1 MRLIHDWLL
10 RAARS
15 AAAAAWVASA
25 PAMAAARTVAMTA
38 FAVAAVAVTLPA
50 SAWAADS
57 ITDALQAAYVPYR
70 AALFRTNSK
79 AQAESEQAI
88 AAARGQWRALTER
101 HGTRPGAP
109 YDRDPAF
116 AATLKQV
123 DEVYA
128 RAEAQIAARQL
139 PEAHET
145 LEKARDLLSDLRRRN
160 NVVVFSDHMNAYHA
174 QMEHVLIE
182 GPKLLA
188 RPGGLLELAAWAGTL
203 DYLAGRVRSEAPAA
217 LAQDAEFKTLAE
229 ALTASVNGLRSAITR
244 QDEAAVRE
252 AIGKLKGPY
261 SRLFLK
267 FG

>member
-1 MRLIHDWLL
+1 MPRSLPSLRRLG
-10 RAARS
+10 
-15 AAAAAWVASA
+15 AAAFAATLTAALLS
-25 PAMAAARTVAMTA
+25 PA
-38 FAVAAVAVTLPA
+38 L
-50 SAWAADS
+50 AADA
-57 ITDALQAAYVPYR
+57 ITDALQAAYIPYR

-88 AAARGQWRALTER
+88 AAARGQWRALADR
-101 HGTRPGAP
+101 HGARPGAP

-116 AATLKQV
+116 AATLRQV
-123 DEVYA
+123 DDVYA
-128 RAEAQIAARQL
+128 RAEAQIVARQL

-160 NVVVFSDHMNAYHA
+160 GVVVFSDHMNAYHE
-174 QMEHVLIE
+174 QMEHVLVD
-182 GPKLLA
+182 GAKVLA
-188 RPGGLLELAAWAGTL
+188 QPGGLLEVAARAGTL
-203 DYLAGRVRSEAPAA
+203 DYLARRLRSEAPPA
-217 LAQDAEFKTLAE
+217 LAQDGEFKTLTDAV
-229 ALTASVNGLRSAITR
+229 LASVVALRAAVAR

>member
-1 MRLIHDWLL
+1 MSLMHARLPQ
-10 RAARS
+10 AARS
-15 AAAAAWVASA
+15 AAV
-25 PAMAAARTVAMTA
+25 V
-38 FAVAAVAVTLPA
+38 
-50 SAWAADS
+50 AWAAVTAILTATVPAPARAADAV
-57 ITDALQAAYVPYR
+57 TDALQAAYVPYR

-88 AAARGQWRALTER
+88 AAARSQWRALAER
-101 HGTRPGAP
+101 HGARPGAP

-145 LEKARDLLSDLRRRN
+145 LEKARDLLSELRRRN

-174 QMEHVLIE
+174 QMEHVLVE
-182 GPKLLA
+182 GPKVLA

-217 LAQDAEFKTLAE
+217 LAQDAEFKGLVE
-229 ALTASVNGLRSAITR
+229 ALTASVNGLRGAIAR

>member
-1 MRLIHDWLL
+1 MVPLPG
-10 RAARS
+10 RAAD
-15 AAAAAWVASA
+15 
-25 PAMAAARTVAMTA
+25 
-38 FAVAAVAVTLPA
+38 AVT
-50 SAWAADS
+50 
-57 ITDALQAAYVPYR
+57 DAIQAAYAPYR

-88 AAARGQWRALTER
+88 AAARGQWRTLAER

-109 YDRDPAF
+109 YDRDAAF

-128 RAEAQIAARQL
+128 RAEAQIGARQL

-145 LEKARDLLSDLRRRN
+145 LEKARDLLSELRRRN
-160 NVVVFSDHMNAYHA
+160 NVVVFSDHMNAYHE
-174 QMEHVLIE
+174 QMEHVLID
-182 GPKLLA
+182 GAKALA
-188 RPGGLLELAAWAGTL
+188 QPGGLLEVAALAGTL
-203 DYLAGRVRSEAPAA
+203 DYLARRLRSEAPAA
-217 LAQDAEFKTLAE
+217 LAQDGEFKPLSDAV
-229 ALTASVNGLRSAITR
+229 LASVGALRSAIAR

-252 AIGKLKGPY
+252 AIGKLKAPY

>member
-1 MRLIHDWLL
+1 M
-10 RAARS
+10 
-15 AAAAAWVASA
+15 V
-25 PAMAAARTVAMTA
+25 
-38 FAVAAVAVTLPA
+38 VAVLP
-50 SAWAADS
+50 SWAWAADAV
-57 ITDALQAAYVPYR
+57 TDAMQAAYVPYR

-88 AAARGQWRALTER
+88 AAARTQWRALAER
-101 HGTRPGAP
+101 HGAKPGAP
-109 YDRDPAF
+109 YDRDAAF

-128 RAEAQIAARQL
+128 KAEAQIAARQL
-139 PEAHET
+139 SEAHET

-160 NVVVFSDHMNAYHA
+160 NVVVFSDHMNAYHE
-174 QMEHVLIE
+174 QMEHVLVD
-182 GPKLLA
+182 GPKTLGL
-188 RPGGLLELAAWAGTL
+188 PGGLLELAAQAGAL
-203 DYLAGRVRSEAPAA
+203 DYLAKRLRVEAPAA
-217 LAQDAEFKTLAE
+217 LVQDNEFKGLVDAVE
-229 ALTASVNGLRSAITR
+229 ASVRTLRAALAR

>member
-1 MRLIHDWLL
+1 MSPFPNRL
-10 RAARS
+10 RQAARI
-15 AAAAAWVASA
+15 VALVGAVA
-25 PAMAAARTVAMTA
+25 PA
-38 FAVAAVAVTLPA
+38 PG
-50 SAWAADS
+50 WAADA
-57 ITDALQAAYVPYR
+57 ITDAMQAAYAPYR

-79 AQAESEQAI
+79 AQAESEQTI

-101 HGTRPGAP
+101 HGARPGAP

-145 LEKARDLLSDLRRRN
+145 LEKARDLLADLRRRN
-160 NVVVFSDHMNAYHA
+160 NVVVLSDHMNAYHA
-174 QMEHVLIE
+174 QMEHVLTE
-182 GPKLLA
+182 GPKVLA
-188 RPGGLLELAAWAGTL
+188 QPGGLLELAAWSGTL
-203 DYLAGRVRSEAPAA
+203 DYLARRLRSEAPAA
-217 LAQDAEFKTLAE
+217 LLQDAEFK
-229 ALTASVNGLRSAITR
+229 ALTDAVLASVGGLRGAIAR

>member
-1 MRLIHDWLL
+1 MSLL
-10 RAARS
+10 RARLPRAARVVAAVAATAS
-15 AAAAAWVASA
+15 VAAAAAFV
-25 PAMAAARTVAMTA
+25 
-38 FAVAAVAVTLPA
+38 PA
-50 SAWAADS
+50 SARAADAV
-57 ITDALQAAYVPYR
+57 TDAMQAAYAPYR

-88 AAARGQWRALTER
+88 AAARSQWRALSER
-101 HGTRPGAP
+101 HGAKPGAP

-160 NVVVFSDHMNAYHA
+160 NVVVFSDHMNAYHE

-182 GPKLLA
+182 GPKVLA
-188 RPGGLLELAAWAGTL
+188 QPAGLLELAAWAGTL
-203 DYLAGRVRSEAPAA
+203 DYLARRVRSEAPAA
-217 LAQDAEFKTLAE
+217 LSQDAEFKSLTE
-229 ALTASVNGLRSAITR
+229 ALIASVNGLRGAVTR

>member
-1 MRLIHDWLL
+1 M
-10 RAARS
+10 
-15 AAAAAWVASA
+15 
-25 PAMAAARTVAMTA
+25 
-38 FAVAAVAVTLPA
+38 AVALLPA
-50 SAWAADS
+50 WGWAADA
-57 ITDALQAAYVPYR
+57 ITDAMQAAYVPYR

-88 AAARGQWRALTER
+88 AAARAQWRALAER
-101 HGTRPGAP
+101 HGARPSAP
-109 YDRDPAF
+109 YDRDAAF

-128 RAEAQIAARQL
+128 KAEAQIAARQL

-160 NVVVFSDHMNAYHA
+160 NVVVFSDHMNAYHE
-174 QMEHVLIE
+174 QMEHVLID
-182 GPKLLA
+182 GPKVLA
-188 RPGGLLELAAWAGTL
+188 QPGGLLELAAQAGTL
-203 DYLAGRVRSEAPAA
+203 DYLARRLRSEAPAA
-217 LAQDAEFKTLAE
+217 LAQDAEFKGLADAVE
-229 ALTASVNGLRSAITR
+229 ASVRALRAAIGR
-244 QDEAAVRE
+244 QDEAAVRD

>member
-1 MRLIHDWLL
+1 MPRSLPSLRRLG
-10 RAARS
+10 
-15 AAAAAWVASA
+15 AAAFAATLTAVLLS
-25 PAMAAARTVAMTA
+25 PA
-38 FAVAAVAVTLPA
+38 L
-50 SAWAADS
+50 AADA
-57 ITDALQAAYVPYR
+57 ITDAMQAAYAPYR
-70 AALFRTNSK
+70 AALFRTNSQ

-88 AAARGQWRALTER
+88 AAARSQWRALADR
-101 HGTRPGAP
+101 HGARPGAP

-145 LEKARDLLSDLRRRN
+145 LEKARDLMAELRRRN
-160 NVVVFSDHMNAYHA
+160 GVVVFSDHMNAYHA
-174 QMEHVLIE
+174 QMEHVLVD
-182 GPKLLA
+182 GPKRLA
-188 RPGGLLELAAWAGTL
+188 QPGGLIEVAALSGTL
-203 DYLAGRVRSEAPAA
+203 DHLARRLRSEAPPA
-217 LAQDAEFKTLAE
+217 LAQDAEFKALAD
-229 ALTASVNGLRSAITR
+229 AVQASVGALRAAIAR